1 MSINNNSI
9 SISSVHGVDY
19 RHINDGI
26 SNSEAINLLKE
37 NDDSTEKC
45 ATLKNIE
52 IFLFHIKKFEQILD
66 LIDKETKNV
75 ILIIMIHHLV

>member
-1 MSINNNSI
+1 MSINNSSI
-9 SISSVHGVDY
+9 SISSVHGVDDE
-19 RHINDGI
+19 HLNDGI
-26 SNSEAINLLKE
+26 RNSEAINLLKE
-37 NDDSTEKC
+37 NDDLTEKC